1 MNERERG
8 RERERGG
15 DQGGGRGQGNKGLK
29 WQGWRAAERKDWR
42 ERRGGPPARSE
53 HCRQI

>member
-1 MNERERG
+1 MNEGKRERG
-8 RERERGG
+8 GSGGG

-29 WQGWRAAERKDWR
+29 WQEWRAAERKDWR
-42 ERRGGPPARSE
+42 ERRGGPPARSQ